1 MWGML
6 AENQLQKDVV
16 VFAKKIPAAITEE
29 ANPEFSSHFLFT
41 TNLLETQK
49 YVRFSPQS
57 LASVRLDR
65 YRFTPR

>member
-41 TNLLETQK
+41 TNLSGNAKVCTLLT
-49 YVRFSPQS
+49 SI
-57 LASVRLDR
+57 ASISAAG
-65 YRFTPR
+65 